1 MSSGEREKL
10 CRRSILHCS
19 NSCQKLLGVYR
30 QELSLADAKA
40 FRFVLREGLLLLL
53 QRKAGW
59 VVCLLV
65 EFLSFSVAI
74 EFLTLVQG

>member
-40 FRFVLREGLLLLL
+40 FRFVLREGLLL

-65 EFLSFSVAI
+65 ELLSFSVAI